1 MPLQSLEAYIFIKV
15 TLRIWDFDASRG
27 CRELPEVQPHILYIQ
42 GLMRCMAMCDDCLV
56 CIMGMNADDMSLH
69 ESQQD
74 SVIGKL
80 RIQGRRWRA
89 QERSTSPSTMGRIEV
104 RNRRRR
110 YLEEHP
116 EYFSSPSHEL
126 AGPI

>member
-1 MPLQSLEAYIFIKV
+1 MDVENYPRFS
-15 TLRIWDFDASRG
+15 
-27 CRELPEVQPHILYIQ
+27 HISSILK
-42 GLMRCMAMCDDCLV
+42 GLIRCMAMCDDCLV
-56 CIMGMNADDMSLH
+56 CIMSMNADDMSLH

-74 SVIGKL
+74 SVIGRL

-89 QERSTSPSTMGRIEV
+89 QERSTSPSTMGRIEI

>member
-1 MPLQSLEAYIFIKV
+1 MS
-15 TLRIWDFDASRG
+15 
-27 CRELPEVQPHILYIQ
+27 
-42 GLMRCMAMCDDCLV
+42 
-56 CIMGMNADDMSLH
+56 MNADDMSLH

-74 SVIGKL
+74 SVIGRL